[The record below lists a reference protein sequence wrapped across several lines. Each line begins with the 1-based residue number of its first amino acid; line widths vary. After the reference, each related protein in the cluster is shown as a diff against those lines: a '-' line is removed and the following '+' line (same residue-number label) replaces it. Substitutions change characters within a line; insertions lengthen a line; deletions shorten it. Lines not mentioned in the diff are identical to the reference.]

1 MITWDAATDNGAAP
15 TGLDHYD
22 VYRGATKIGSTAG
35 LSFQDD
41 AVSLDGSYVYTVR
54 AVDRAQNASARDV
67 AGDRA
72 VRQDAAAAGHEPDG
86 R

>member
-1 MITWDAATDNGAAP
+1 MITWDAATDSGSAP

-22 VYRGATKIGSTAG
+22 VYRGATKVGSTAG

-54 AVDRAQNASARDV
+54 AVDRARQRLGGDA

-72 VRQDAAAAGHEPDG
+72 VRQDAAAAGD
-86 R
+86 RT